1 MRYLSF
7 SIYHF
12 KPLLH
17 QHTEQLDISELPKIV
32 IVQGENGSGKSSLLR
47 ELSPL
52 PATKTD
58 YLKDGYKRLELE
70 HQGKRYTIASDFS
83 QTNYHSFQCEQVE
96 LNTGGTAEI
105 QEQLCLQHFGFT
117 PLLYRLTRLQYRYTE
132 LTKSQRKELFL
143 QTYPGSLEFIID
155 YYKRVSS
162 IRRASQQQLKL
173 MLEREA
179 QLQAELCS
187 EELYQQYCQQEQLHL
202 ELDKALAQDLYRAQT
217 ELQQLQQQLTA
228 CGWAQRSLPSLTE
241 LQQER
246 QRVQSWNRQR
256 YQLPESLTELDQ
268 QLLQSSAAVSE
279 TQTQVTSLLQQNN
292 QLVSELDQYRSL
304 LNDSLDAKLQQ
315 QQAHQQLMQQQLAAL
330 KFNDSIPILP
340 DWPSYQRQH
349 QQLTE
354 LLLSLQGQD
363 LTLLVSATEYRQL
376 QQRQQQLLME
386 QRQLLTE
393 QQQQSQQLDKISRQL
408 QERQQRFQIP
418 DGCQLSCRLK
428 QTVQQL
434 CQQQEQECQQLR
446 TQLQSSDLR
455 LTQLHTELDRL
466 TEQLTLN
473 DHCQTTLQQLQ
484 ALATGPWTDYL
495 LSGHGL
501 LERLRTDLSGLLSSW
516 RLLAT
521 INQRWQDKLQL
532 EQELQL
538 TATNISNLEQLLVT
552 KQQFALVVQQKQQQQ
567 QLLLQQLETQQRQL
581 TDRQQTHQTL
591 TAAKRWQQEGEQ
603 LRQHWQQLQQGIRL
617 RGQYEL
623 WQERQRLWQQCR
635 QRNLDYLLTLKQQRK
650 QQEQLRLRL
659 DQEIRPTKDR
669 LEKKINKYQL
679 VENELSP
686 TTGIPYRYTVR
697 YLNALYQLTNRYLG
711 QIWDYPFRLCYN
723 DETASGFD
731 YLLPLEINEE
741 SQLKDIS
748 LCSKGQKSIVD
759 LTLNWAVLKYGQLLG
774 HYPVQLDEIDEGLSP
789 NHKSRLLT
797 FLSEQAHG
805 DEVCQFFLI
814 SHDSVTCG
822 GFEDAG
828 VICLSNDQEVVGR
841 VISERK

>member
-7 SIYHF
+7 TIHHF

-17 QHTEQLDISELPKIV
+17 QHTETLTIADLPKIV

-70 HQGKRYTIASDFS
+70 HQGRHYLISSDFT
-83 QTNYHSFQCEQVE
+83 QTNYHSFRCEQVE

-105 QEQLCLQHFGFT
+105 QEQLCQQHLGFS

-132 LTKSQRKELFL
+132 MTKSQRKELFL
-143 QTYPGSLEFIID
+143 QTYPGSLEFIMD

-202 ELDKALAQDLYRAQT
+202 ELDKALAQDLYHAQT
-217 ELQQLQQQLTA
+217 RLQQLRQELQQCDWL
-228 CGWAQRSLPSLTE
+228 QRSLPTSE
-241 LQQER
+241 QLQQEQR
-246 QRVQSWNRQR
+246 QVLDWLKRR
-256 YQLPESLTELDQ
+256 YQIAVSFVELDQ
-268 QLLQSSAAVSE
+268 QLLQANAAVSE
-279 TQTQVTSLLQQNN
+279 VQTKISTLTQQNS
-292 QLVSELDQYRSL
+292 QLVSELDQYQSL
-304 LNDSLDAKLQQ
+304 LADSLDSKLQQ
-315 QQAHQQLMQQQLAAL
+315 QEEHRLLTLQQLQELQFTDTVPILAHWPDYQHRHQQLLQAL
-330 KFNDSIPILP
+330 
-340 DWPSYQRQH
+340 Q
-349 QQLTE
+349 
-354 LLLSLQGQD
+354 SLQGQE
-363 LTLLVSATEYRQL
+363 LSWLVDHQTYRQL
-376 QQRQQQLLME
+376 QQQQQQWQLE
-386 QRQLLTE
+386 QRQLTGE
-393 QQQQSQQLDKISRQL
+393 QQQRTQQLDKITRQL

-446 TQLQSSDLR
+446 ERLAQIDTRLTELQPQ
-455 LTQLHTELDRL
+455 LTQLN
-466 TEQLTLN
+466 EQLLVN
-473 DHCQTTLQQLQ
+473 DHCQYTLQQLQ
-484 ALATGPWTDYL
+484 ELEQGEWRTWL
-495 LSGHGL
+495 LQDKTVV
-501 LERLRTDLSGLLSSW
+501 ERLRQDFSGLLSQW
-516 RLLAT
+516 QLLAT
-521 INQRWQDKLQL
+521 VNARWQNKLTL
-532 EQELQL
+532 EEELKNTQASIDIL
-538 TATNISNLEQLLVT
+538 KRVLETKRGMTAV
-552 KQQFALVVQQKQQQQ
+552 FQQKQQQHQ
-567 QLLLQQLETQQRQL
+567 ELLQQLDNLGTELTVRQRLFQQLSDGKTWLQDGQRLL
-581 TDRQQTHQTL
+581 T
-591 TAAKRWQQEGEQ
+591 
-603 LRQHWQQLQQGIRL
+603 HWQQLQTGIRL
-617 RGQYEL
+617 KGEYDL
-623 WQERQRLWQQCR
+623 WLLQQQTWQQCQ
-635 QRNLDYLLTLKQQRK
+635 QRNLDYLVTLKQQRK

-659 DQEIRPTKDR
+659 ELEIRPTKAR
-669 LEKKINKYQL
+669 LEQKITKYQL

-697 YLNALYQLTNRYLG
+697 YLNALYQLANRYLG
-711 QIWDYPFRLCYN
+711 QVWDYPFRLCYN
-723 DETASGFD
+723 DENASGFD

-759 LTLNWAVLKYGQLLG
+759 LTLNWAVLKYGQIL
-774 HYPVQLDEIDEGLSP
+774 HQYPVQLDEIDEGLSP

-805 DEVCQFFLI
+805 EEISQFFLI
-814 SHDSVTCG
+814 SHDNVTCG

-828 VICLSNDQEVVGR
+828 VICLSNTQEVVGR
-841 VISERK
+841 IISERR